1 MGSGHFPNI
10 ANCCLSDKSKEGS
23 PRSATFFL
31 VFGLF
36 LCYFLYLTENV
47 IVGALH
53 LEVEDES
60 EDNYFSKVVI
70 VLSVFWILF
79 TR

>member
-1 MGSGHFPNI
+1 MGFGHFPNT

-53 LEVEDES
+53 LEVEAETEDRSYHTTDTSAHHKCDE
-60 EDNYFSKVVI
+60 D
-70 VLSVFWILF
+70 
-79 TR
+79 

>member
-1 MGSGHFPNI
+1 VDDLI
-10 ANCCLSDKSKEGS
+10 
-23 PRSATFFL
+23 
-31 VFGLF
+31 
-36 LCYFLYLTENV
+36 
-47 IVGALH
+47 IGALH

-60 EDNYFSKVVI
+60 EDNCFSKVVI